1 MTREEHE
8 KVINSIKEK
17 LGDDSTG
24 LIADDIGLLISDNMA
39 MNETIGKKETEIT
52 RLKNDKDLLIKTN
65 GNLLLQVGMGE
76 EEQEVK
82 PEQEIKKEAF
92 SFKSIFDEKGNFK
105 Q

>member
-52 RLKNDKDLLIKTN
+52 KLKNDKDLLIKTN

-82 PEQEIKKEAF
+82 PEQKVKKETF